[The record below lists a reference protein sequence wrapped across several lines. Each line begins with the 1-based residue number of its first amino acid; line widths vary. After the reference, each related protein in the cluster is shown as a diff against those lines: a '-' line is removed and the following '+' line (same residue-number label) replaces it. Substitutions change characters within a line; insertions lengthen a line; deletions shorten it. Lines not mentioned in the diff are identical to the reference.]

1 MILFVAVVLSR
12 LVVPLFIPRY
22 PLPALLAVLLIDAA
36 DQSLYEF
43 SGVLMLEGYQTFD
56 KALDIY
62 YLTIAYAATI
72 RNWAGGSAF
81 AIGRVLW
88 YYRLVGVVL
97 FEHTGVRW
105 LLLIFP
111 NTFEFFFIAIELLK
125 LVRDPRRF
133 ATRQLAGIAAAVWTF
148 IKLPQE
154 WWLHVAQ
161 LDLTDVIKQ
170 GLFDVPAAS
179 SWRAAV
185 ENRPAALAGVLL
197 ALLALAVLPLAL
209 LRRAR
214 AHDLFLGFSADRQ
227 AEGLG
232 WIRHAMQPAGRVFS
246 WALLEKAV
254 LVSLVTLVFAE
265 ILPGQHNV
273 VQVFVGTSLV
283 IVASTALSHW
293 LGRRGVTWRSASV
306 QFVVMTA
313 TNLAIASA
321 AGLLLRSPGTFT
333 PPGTFIFLVAL
344 LTLIVV
350 LFDRFRYVC
359 WHQRSPAPVV

>member
-1 MILFVAVVLSR
+1 MILFVAVILSR

-36 DQSLYEF
+36 DQSLYEL
-43 SGVLMLEGYQTFD
+43 SGALMPEGYQTFD

-88 YYRLVGVVL
+88 YYRLFGVVL

-111 NTFEFFFIAIELLK
+111 NTFEFFFIGVELLK
-125 LVRDPRRF
+125 LVRDPHRL
-133 ATRQLAGIAAAVWTF
+133 ATRHLAGIAAAIWIF

-154 WWLHVAQ
+154 WWLHVAR
-161 LDLTDVIKQ
+161 LDVTDVVKQ
-170 GLFDVPAAS
+170 DLFGVPAAS

-185 ENRPAALAGVLL
+185 ENRPVALAGLLL
-197 ALLALAVLPLAL
+197 ALLALAALAVVL
-209 LRRAR
+209 LRRVR
-214 AHDLFLGFSADRQ
+214 SHDRRLSFSADRQ
-227 AEGLG
+227 AERLG
-232 WIRHAMQPAGRVFS
+232 WIRHAMRPSGRVLS

-265 ILPGQHNV
+265 ILPGRHNI

-283 IVASTALSHW
+283 IVASTVLSHW
-293 LGRRGVTWRSASV
+293 LSRRGVTWQSASV
-306 QFVVMTA
+306 QFVIMTA
-313 TNLAIASA
+313 TNLAIAA
-321 AGLLLRSPGTFT
+321 VVGLLLRSPGTFT
-333 PPGTFIFLVAL
+333 PPGAFIFLGAL

-359 WHQRSPAPVV
+359 WHQRSRAAGT